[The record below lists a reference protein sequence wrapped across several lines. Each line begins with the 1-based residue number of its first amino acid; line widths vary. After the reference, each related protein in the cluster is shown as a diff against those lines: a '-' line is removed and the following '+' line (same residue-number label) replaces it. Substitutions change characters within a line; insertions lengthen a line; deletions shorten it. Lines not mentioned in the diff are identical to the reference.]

1 MKDKKYSREPFP
13 PSGSLS
19 TGEGGGRGLLNH
31 IKNIADIWWQETIA
45 IFKDS
50 GALLFCI
57 ALPLA
62 YPILYSWIYNNEVV
76 REVPVVVVDD
86 SHSALS
92 REFIQRVDASP
103 DVSVAFYAGNLHEAQ
118 SVIGHG
124 DAYGILYF
132 PRTFATSVGRHEQ
145 SHVSVYCDMS
155 YMLTYKA
162 IFQTAQTVSSVMGA
176 KIQVAQSGTYTNRE
190 AEISA
195 KPLDFEEVP
204 IFNTTGGY
212 GNFILPAVLVLII
225 QQSLLLSVGL
235 LSGTQREK
243 HFPMVK
249 NVIDAYF
256 GKGLAFCFIYA
267 VMLAYTTL
275 VVPRLFGFVM
285 MVHFLDWVIFMTPY
299 LIACV
304 GFAVVGS
311 EMIRFREN
319 VMLTAVCTSI
329 PFLFLSGLSWPQSGI
344 PGFWQGVAQC
354 LPSTFAIRGFVRMS
368 SMGARIGDVL
378 PEFRALSI
386 LAIVYCLLALGV
398 MYRRYLIRQQ
408 FEDVAES
415 RKNRELEANKKVQPS
430 ESK

>member
-1 MKDKKYSREPFP
+1 M
-13 PSGSLS
+13 
-19 TGEGGGRGLLNH
+19 LLLDH
-31 IKNIADIWWQETIA
+31 IKNIAEVWWNETLA
-45 IFKDS
+45 ILKDE

-92 REFIQRVDASP
+92 REFIQKFDASP
-103 DVSVAFYAGNLHEAQ
+103 DVSVAYYAGSIHEAQ
-118 SVIGHG
+118 DYIGHG
-124 DAYGILYF
+124 QAYGVLYF
-132 PRTFATSVGRHEQ
+132 PYDFSTNIGRIQQ

-162 IFQTAQTVSSVMGA
+162 IFQTAQSVSSVMGA
-176 KIQVAQSGTYTNRE
+176 EVQTAIGGTYTDRE

-204 IFNTTGGY
+204 IFNVTQGY
-212 GNFILPAVLVLII
+212 GNFVLPGVLVLII
-225 QQSLLLSVGL
+225 QQAILLSVGL

-243 HFPMVK
+243 HFPMVN
-249 NVIDAYF
+249 NVIDACF
-256 GKGLAFCFIYA
+256 GKGFAFYLIFA
-267 VMLAYTTL
+267 VMLAYCTL

-285 MVHFLDWVIFMTPY
+285 MVHFLDWLILMIPY

-311 EMIRFREN
+311 EMIKYREN
-319 VMLTAVCTSI
+319 VMLTAVCTSV
-329 PFLFLSGLSWPQSGI
+329 PFLFLSGISWPQSAMS
-344 PGFWQGVAQC
+344 GFWQGVAYC
-354 LPSTFAIRGFVRMS
+354 LPSTYAIRGFVRMS

-378 PEFRALSI
+378 PEFKGLII
-386 LAIVYCLLALGV
+386 LAVVYSIAAIGV
-398 MYRRYLIRQQ
+398 MYRRYLIHN
-408 FEDVAES
+408 FYEDVAEK
-415 RKNRELEANKKVQPS
+415 RNKNKK
-430 ESK
+430 